1 MVSGGNH
8 LGTGETIMPQG
19 PGQRPWTENM
29 LRTNHQGH
37 DQSDLMA
44 GGVALKV
51 CLVSPPLRI
60 LRGKMMIND
69 GILELSSS
77 YFT

>member
-1 MVSGGNH
+1 MVSGG
-8 LGTGETIMPQG
+8 MPQCWTKAMDRKYA
-19 PGQRPWTENM
+19 PHKSPRARPN
-29 LRTNHQGH
+29 
-37 DQSDLMA
+37 LMA

-51 CLVSPPLRI
+51 CLVSPRLRI

-69 GILELSSS
+69 GILELSSG